1 MRRETPRCLSAPCVV
16 YDVRSFRYV
25 NLNSTARA
33 CRIKFDVI
41 RTFFQTTAV
50 ASGRRAVL
58 PRGVE
63 EVEPLRKLGEPF
75 SAERSPARS
84 RASFGDVA
92 RITAWP
98 VREPSP
104 GERESQRC
112 RREHRI
118 RTSEMPRGCR
128 SADRS
133 ARARQAPSAPRAA
146 RAGFEGRGPG
156 RVAFGPAVDAPK
168 PSLPGARRLFPAREP
183 AFSGRDPAIL
193 VAFVQHRHP
202 NSPAG
207 RLPGAIA
214 LDRRRGAR
222 QTFSRDGGSSVAA
235 RRRRFGFG
243 GGSQGKRDS
252 FRVSTS
258 SRGETPG
265 PPGSRN
271 FGGHQ

>member
-104 GERESQRC
+104 RERESQPC

-133 ARARQAPSAPRAA
+133 ARARQAASAPRAA
-146 RAGFEGRGPG
+146 RAGFRGSRPWSSRLRACGRRSETLLTRRAKAVSSPRTGVFRAGPRHSRGLCATPPSEQPRRAAPG
-156 RVAFGPAVDAPK
+156 RNRA
-168 PSLPGARRLFPAREP
+168 
-183 AFSGRDPAIL
+183 
-193 VAFVQHRHP
+193 
-202 NSPAG
+202 
-207 RLPGAIA
+207 
-214 LDRRRGAR
+214 
-222 QTFSRDGGSSVAA
+222 
-235 RRRRFGFG
+235 
-243 GGSQGKRDS
+243 
-252 FRVSTS
+252 
-258 SRGETPG
+258 
-265 PPGSRN
+265 
-271 FGGHQ
+271 